1 MNEHKE
7 KLSTLLDDFRNT
19 EQDHAVLN
27 DALKDVNQR
36 YTLSR
41 YQLISDVM
49 RNEVGKTV
57 DTDFSQRVMSLIE
70 KEPALHAQRT
80 TAAQPETK
88 QQLPSFWSFLFK
100 PVAGIAVAATVAF
113 VAVSSLS
120 PALSPQDSSNQLA
133 TNSSSQKV
141 EKLVSLPVISNAVRV
156 SGNATALT
164 SPAGMNWKIK
174 RNEPAIQK
182 KLNAY
187 LINHNENSNSM
198 HGIIPQ
204 ARVVGFDAQK

>member
-19 EQDHAVLN
+19 EQDQVVLN

-49 RNEVGKTV
+49 RNEVGKSI
-57 DTDFSQRVMSLIE
+57 DMDLSQRVMSQIE
-70 KEPALHAQRT
+70 KEPVLQGQK
-80 TAAQPETK
+80 TAVQVKTQP
-88 QQLPSFWSFLFK
+88 QASRLWSFLFK
-100 PVAGIAVAATVAF
+100 PMAGVAVAATVAF
-113 VAVSSLS
+113 VAVNSLS
-120 PALSPQDSSNQLA
+120 PALSPQDSSAQLA

-164 SPAGMNWKIK
+164 TPAGMNWKIK

>member
-1 MNEHKE
+1 MNQPKE
-7 KLSTLLDDFRNT
+7 KLSALLDDFRNT
-19 EQDHAVLN
+19 EQDNAVL
-27 DALKDVNQR
+27 DDLLKDVNQR

-41 YQLISDVM
+41 YQLIGDIV
-49 RNEVGKTV
+49 RN
-57 DTDFSQRVMSLIE
+57 DTADRIEPDFSQRVMSLIE
-70 KEPALHAQRT
+70 QEPSLRP
-80 TAAQPETK
+80 QPEAAK
-88 QQLPSFWSFLFK
+88 LRDQRQSSGLWSFLFK

-113 VAVSSLS
+113 VAVSSLG
-120 PALSPQDSSNQLA
+120 PVLSPKDSSGQFA
-133 TNSSSQKV
+133 ANSSSLKV

-156 SGNATALT
+156 SAGSASSALQ
-164 SPAGMNWKIK
+164 SGMNWKIK

-182 KLNAY
+182 KLNTY